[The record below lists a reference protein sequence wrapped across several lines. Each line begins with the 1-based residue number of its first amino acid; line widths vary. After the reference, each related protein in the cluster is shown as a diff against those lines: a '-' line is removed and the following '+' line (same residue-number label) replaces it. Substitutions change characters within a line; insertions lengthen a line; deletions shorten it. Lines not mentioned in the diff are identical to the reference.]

1 MNNSEIK
8 TNLNKILKS
17 GKNFLDLPVCIDFYV
32 DWDQTSFDFVQ
43 IVDNVKSKY
52 EDKIFFISVDVDKEP
67 IIASKFG
74 ITTTPRMILIP
85 KDGTPQI
92 KNAPLNTETFEYYLD
107 GMILDSIVF
116 DEDELIEDEPV
127 VKEYPPAQLM
137 IDSTVEETV
146 DEVVSN
152 TPPPIEE
159 PTVSTKKARPT
170 RPNQKKPN
178 VPNEV
183 IPKQKKRGGFFNRQ
197 KNKK

>member
-32 DWDQTSFDFVQ
+32 
-43 IVDNVKSKY
+43 
-52 EDKIFFISVDVDKEP
+52 E
-67 IIASKFG
+67 
-74 ITTTPRMILIP
+74 
-85 KDGTPQI
+85 
-92 KNAPLNTETFEYYLD
+92 NAPLNTETFEYYLD
-107 GMILDSIVF
+107 GMILDTIVF

-152 TPPPIEE
+152 IPPPIEE